1 MTSEEAMRAK
11 EVFELCLQINILKKR
26 EVFFQTRPDFKV
38 ASVRIFTPHWKPG
51 MEGEDCSCYLNDI
64 DLCHLRHRNNVQKT
78 IKRLKELLK
87 EDMRHDIKRFPRAH
101 AN

>member
-11 EVFELCLQINILKKR
+11 EVFDLCLQINVLKKR
-26 EVFFQTRPDFKV
+26 EIFFETRPDLKV
-38 ASVRIFTPHWKPG
+38 ASVRIFTPHWEPG

-64 DLCHLRHRNNVQKT
+64 DLCHLRHRNNAQET

>member
-1 MTSEEAMRAK
+1 
-11 EVFELCLQINILKKR
+11 
-26 EVFFQTRPDFKV
+26 
-38 ASVRIFTPHWKPG
+38 

-64 DLCHLRHRNNVQKT
+64 DLCHLRYRNNVQKT

-87 EDMRHDIKRFPRAH
+87 EDMRHDIKRFPGAH

>member
-64 DLCHLRHRNNVQKT
+64 DLCHLRHRNNTQKT
-78 IKRLKELLK
+78 IKRLKEILK
-87 EDMRHDIKRFPRAH
+87 EDISNDVKGIVRFYAD
-101 AN
+101 